1 MLTIEKYLNKV
12 FEIVRINAQLE
23 EIRRISTCYPA
34 DQNIQ
39 ERENKLYAKK
49 DKILKEL
56 DKEHKPIE
64 LAPVEQYIDIEL
76 QYTK

>member
-1 MLTIEKYLNKV
+1 MLTIEEYLNKV
-12 FEIVRINAQLE
+12 FEIVRINAGLE

-39 ERENKLYAKK
+39 SRESKLYAKR
-49 DKILKEL
+49 DKIMKEL
-56 DKEHKPIE
+56 DKEHKPVE